1 LKPLSRANHAEAVSL
16 LERALALDPRS
27 VEAQSRLA
35 GTLAGRVMDNMTDS
49 PAADM
54 RRAQELVGQALA
66 SSPHYPSAH
75 FARGQLLRAQGR
87 PGDAI
92 PEYEMVIALD
102 RNSTG
107 AYARLGWCKIM
118 TGPIEES
125 IQLVEQAIR
134 LSPHDPYISNWYYQI
149 GYVHLFQ
156 SRTDEAI
163 VWLEKARSGNPAN
176 PNIRALL
183 ASAYAL
189 KTRDR
194 SRRRRTR
201 RSEEAER

>member
-66 SSPHYPSAH
+66 SSPHYPSAY

-87 PGDAI
+87 PGDA
-92 PEYEMVIALD
+92 
-102 RNSTG
+102 
-107 AYARLGWCKIM
+107 
-118 TGPIEES
+118 
-125 IQLVEQAIR
+125 
-134 LSPHDPYISNWYYQI
+134 
-149 GYVHLFQ
+149 F
-156 SRTDEAI
+156 
-163 VWLEKARSGNPAN
+163 
-176 PNIRALL
+176 PN
-183 ASAYAL
+183 
-189 KTRDR
+189 TRW
-194 SRRRRTR
+194 
-201 RSEEAER
+201 